1 MSIVNL
7 FEEELEKK
15 LEKMG
20 LTLNDVESYER
31 RGKEKLV
38 VYLKT
43 GDKVRINDPYL
54 VRLAEAKTNEEIL
67 VYSLSRDALL
77 TRLYALENIFK
88 GRSEWEEFKKRYSSS
103 TPSDLLRKI
112 REIEREYKAE
122 LSNLKNYLI
131 SQISSLLTS
140 KAPYYPTS
148 IDIELSRKTTQ
159 ELTEIYTKVL
169 STERI
174 SEEDL
179 EILLDIP

>member
-7 FEEELEKK
+7 FEEELEKE

-20 LTLNDVESYER
+20 LTLNDVEGYER

-54 VRLAEAKTNEEIL
+54 AILAEAKTNEKIL

-88 GRSEWEEFKKRYSSS
+88 GRSEWEEFKKRYSSFTS
-103 TPSDLLRKI
+103 SDLLRKI
-112 REIEREYKAE
+112 REIEKEYQTQ
-122 LSNLKNYLI
+122 LSNLKDYLI
-131 SQISSLLTS
+131 ILISSLLAS
-140 KAPYYPTS
+140 KASYYPAS
-148 IDIELSRKTTQ
+148 VDILLGRRTTQ
-159 ELTEIYTKVL
+159 DLAEIYTKL
-169 STERI
+169 SSTERI
-174 SEEDL
+174 SKEDL
-179 EILLDIP
+179 EVLLDIP